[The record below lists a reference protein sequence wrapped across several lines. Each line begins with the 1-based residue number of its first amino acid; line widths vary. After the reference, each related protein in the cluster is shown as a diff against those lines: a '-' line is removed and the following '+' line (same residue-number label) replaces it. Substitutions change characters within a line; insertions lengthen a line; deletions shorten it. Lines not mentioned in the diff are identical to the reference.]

1 MTKNE
6 AQRYIESMT
15 PSQSGFNPTEML
27 WPDLKQAI
35 HAQNPFS
42 VAESRFCKE
51 KWEEIPPQWCETL
64 IESYHMTAV
73 LATKGRTTSY

>member
-1 MTKNE
+1 MRKNE

-15 PSQSGFNPTEML
+15 PSQSGFNPTEMT
-27 WPDLKQAI
+27 
-35 HAQNPFS
+35 
-42 VAESRFCKE
+42 ESESETESKFCKE

>member
-1 MTKNE
+1 
-6 AQRYIESMT
+6 MT

-42 VAESRFCKE
+42 VAESKFCKE
-51 KWEEIPPQWCETL
+51 KWEEIPPQ
-64 IESYHMTAV
+64 
-73 LATKGRTTSY
+73 